1 MYIYIY
7 EVSNLGIPSFLL
19 QGISFLFVI
28 QSSPPLEW
36 RQKALW
42 VGYQCPGRSCK
53 PALFKRQIDD
63 SVVEVLEKPT
73 EFLWMVFRYDMYIWY
88 TNTLED
94 AVFCSVPAFQS
105 SRLKAQ
111 LSTGLLLQC
120 PAVVWV
126 LWAIPYL
133 QQATRP
139 NQATLAVRPVWS
151 CNCLSALSL
160 MTWFLGKCASQIVS
174 QAFSHVSS
182 SYLKTTNS
190 SSSSMSSKLLLS
202 EDPWILDHLSNFHS
216 GVISWTWILWNA
228 TASFF
233 RGTQCWQAHSLWVY
247 PQ

>member
-1 MYIYIY
+1 MAP
-7 EVSNLGIPSFLL
+7 ESPVSRIPVPWSFL
-19 QGISFLFVI
+19 QTCTF
-28 QSSPPLEW
+28 
-36 RQKALW
+36 QKANRWFGGGSFGKIHRILMD
-42 VGYQCPGRSCK
+42 G
-53 PALFKRQIDD
+53 F
-63 SVVEVLEKPT
+63 
-73 EFLWMVFRYDMYIWY
+73 FDMICIYYISY

-94 AVFCSVPAFQS
+94 AVFCSFPTFQS
-105 SRLKAQ
+105 GRLKAQ

-160 MTWFLGKCASQIVS
+160 MTWFLGKCAGQIVS

-202 EDPWILDHLSNFHS
+202 EDPWTLDHLSNFHS